1 MVPHNATTGHRGRE
15 VARQAMPKSLEPH
28 LDDACLRPAR
38 PGNKQSSRASSLLVS
53 STQRSLALCA
63 ALRRAGQPAS
73 RFAARTARTGRRFTA
88 LCTWY
93 VTVRA
98 YVQVRRTVASV
109 PLARRSSIHTNK
121 ASSLAVAGCSSDPAR
136 PAPRTLPCPARRV
149 AWPSSL
155 LTAGPPLRSSPPIL

>member
-1 MVPHNATTGHRGRE
+1 MKVVVDWSPTMQRLDSE
-15 VARQAMPKSLEPH
+15 VEKLRLRDRPCPNRWSHTWTMH
-28 LDDACLRPAR
+28 ACV
-38 PGNKQSSRASSLLVS
+38 RASSLLVR

-73 RFAARTARTGRRFTA
+73 RFAARTARTGRRFPS